1 MSLAH
6 SPDAASAASE
16 IVVNGATLLADLS
29 GALIWPARRV
39 LLVADLHLEK
49 GSAYAAG
56 GRLLPPYDTATTLAR
71 LADAVDRYDIESVY
85 CLGDSFHDGE
95 AGERLAAAD
104 LRTLKALTRRCAF
117 TWIVG
122 NHDADPGGV
131 WGGEVVEE
139 AILGPLVL
147 RHEARPG
154 KASSAGEVSGHF
166 HPKAAVKVRD
176 KRLSRRCFVT
186 DGRRLVLPA
195 FGAYTGGLNVLDP
208 AFAGLFPQCF
218 TAHLIGAR
226 DLYAYPSEALLPYP

>member
-6 SPDAASAASE
+6 SPDAPTPASE
-16 IVVNGATLLADLS
+16 IVVNGAKLLADLS
-29 GALIWPARRV
+29 GALIWADRRA

-56 GRLLPPYDTATTLAR
+56 GRLLPPYDTAATLDR
-71 LADAVDRYDIESVY
+71 LADAIDRYDIELVY

-104 LRTLKALTRRCAF
+104 LQTLMALTRRCAF

-122 NHDADPGGV
+122 NHDADPGGI

-139 AILGPLVL
+139 TILGPLIL

-154 KASSAGEVSGHF
+154 QAGSAGEVSGHF

-186 DGRRLVLPA
+186 DGRRLILPA

-208 AFAGLFPQCF
+208 AVAGLYPKGF
-218 TAHLIGAR
+218 TAHLIGRR
-226 DLYAYPSEALLPYP
+226 DLYAYPSEVLLPHP